1 MVNGLLNGG
10 YGHTPYQKMLILLTM
25 IPGGFALKVKM
36 DLFGF

>member
-10 YGHTPYQKMLILLTM
+10 SGPTLYRKMLILLM
-25 IPGGFALKVKM
+25 IILAGIAPKVKM

>member
-10 YGHTPYQKMLILLTM
+10 SGPNLYQKMLILLMM
-25 IPGGFALKVKM
+25 ILGDIALKAKM